1 MRVAIRRVWGRF
13 LLAVIAL
20 RLLTYGVAPAGWPPH
35 RVLAAPADVATVTAV
50 SGVIGPARAP
60 ITLPIQVTSVQRLG
74 AATVEVAFDPALLR
88 ATACQR
94 NPVFDVG
101 LCNITVDRNQDG
113 APDAVYFNV
122 VSLNGVS
129 VGENPVA
136 LVQITWAAVEI
147 AHVALTTTL
156 NVTVTTFTDPDAM
169 PLAVTAANGQI
180 TLAAV
185 PTDTVTPAA
194 TSTPTATATPTAT
207 PTVPVHLIYLPLIH
221 ASHLT
226 ATLASD
232 VPFSTIYLLFTQEII
247 R

>member
-1 MRVAIRRVWGRF
+1 V
-13 LLAVIAL
+13 LAVIAL
-20 RLLTYGVAPAGWPPH
+20 CLLTYGVAPASWPPH
-35 RVLAAPADVATVTAV
+35 RVLAAPADIATVMAV
-50 SGVIGPARAP
+50 VAVHDGGVIGPARAP

-88 ATACQR
+88 ATDCQR
-94 NPVFDVG
+94 NLIFDVG
-101 LCNITVDRNQDG
+101 LCNIAVDRNTDG
-113 APDAVYFNV
+113 TPDAVFFNV

-129 VGENPVA
+129 AGENPVA
-136 LVQITWAAVEI
+136 LVQITWAAVET

-156 NVTVTTFTDPDAM
+156 NVTVTTFTDPDAT

-185 PTDTVTPAA
+185 PADTVTPTA
-194 TSTPTATATPTAT
+194 TPTPTASPTATATPTAT
-207 PTVPVHLIYLPLIH
+207 PTAPVHLIYLPLLH

-232 VPFSTIYLLFTQEII
+232 TPFSTIYPLFAQETI